1 MFEAQTNH
9 MGLGRAN
16 LTQHTV
22 KKGIDFGRLVIDS
35 ARLASLKGSQI
46 GAQEQGIS
54 RRKKLRF
61 FVSN

>member
-1 MFEAQTNH
+1 MV
-9 MGLGRAN
+9 LGRAN

-35 ARLASLKGSQI
+35 ARLGSLKGLQI
-46 GAQEQGIS
+46 RAQEQGIS
-54 RRKKLRF
+54 RCKKLWF